1 MVVVVVWLDV
11 LLVLLDVAAL
21 AIAAPPPARA
31 PVTANVVSS
40 GRSRWVIDVTFR

>member
-1 MVVVVVWLDV
+1 VVVVVWLDV
-11 LLVLLDVAAL
+11 LLLDVAAL